1 MRRLDDQLVE
11 FLVHFALQITMC
23 SVIFA
28 GLNCLRSAK
37 RISSLA
43 NTGPYRISLSFYS
56 ESKQSSNQDK
66 IASDGHDATS
76 GLNET
81 SESGDP
87 LVQQL
92 REENSSLLE
101 RVKEIDDKFKRALA
115 DGENTRVRMRK
126 QIEEARVFGIQSF
139 CKDLLEVADVLDKAI
154 TSVSPDEVKANATLS
169 DLFTGVK
176 MTSDQLQTIFRR
188 HGLVQINPLG
198 EKFNPNDHH
207 AMFEAVVPGKEPGTV
222 SVVTQIGYKLKERT
236 IRPAM
241 VGVVK
246 AS

>member
-1 MRRLDDQLVE
+1 
-11 FLVHFALQITMC
+11 MC
-23 SVIFA
+23 SVVLA

-37 RISSLA
+37 RFSSLA
-43 NTGPYRISLSFYS
+43 NAGSYRIQFSSYF
-56 ESKQSSNQDK
+56 ESKQSSGQGK
-66 IASDGHDATS
+66 PASGDDDATS

-81 SESGDP
+81 AGSEDP

-115 DGENTRVRMRK
+115 EGENTRVRMRK
-126 QIEEARVFGIQSF
+126 QIEEAKVFGIQSF
-139 CKDLLEVADVLDKAI
+139 CKDLLEVADVLDKALG
-154 TSVSPDEVKANATLS
+154 SVSQDETKANATLN

-188 HGLVQINPLG
+188 HGLVQINPVG
-198 EKFNPNDHH
+198 EKFNPNEHH
-207 AMFEAVVPGKEPGTV
+207 AMFEAAVPGKEPGTV

-246 AS
+246 AQ